1 MSNEVT
7 NSASCQIAVNDW
19 PLKFQVGQR
28 VEFIVDAYNS
38 GNKKVA
44 KVGDKGTLQTSHL
57 DWNGHVCVL
66 IDGKKRAI
74 NTSLGW
80 MRPL

>member
-1 MSNEVT
+1 MSNEEPNPVLRQT
-7 NSASCQIAVNDW
+7 DVNGW
-19 PLKFQVGQR
+19 PLKFQAGQR
-28 VEFIVDAYNS
+28 VQFIVDAYNS

-44 KVGDKGTLQTSHL
+44 TVGDKGTLQTSHL

-74 NTSLGW
+74 NTSLVW
-80 MRPL
+80 MRPI